1 MAKNLHPINNRFW
14 LFTLFSGL
22 VSASVATANETEEI
36 ANRLTIMDMLTQY
49 SYRWTAKIRK
59 DFLNCLLRKQ

>member
-49 SYRWTAKIRK
+49 SYR
-59 DFLNCLLRKQ
+59 